1 MTPAPDPDGSIA
13 VIVNRLVD
21 IEIIKKGIFPDD
33 LKDRQQ
39 ILNRV
44 RSLNHLFAQK
54 VISHHAKELLSNL
67 QVDLIGPL
75 KTEVLHQRGMPE
87 RIMEPPKLGQIIA

>member
-1 MTPAPDPDGSIA
+1 MTLAADPDGSIA

-21 IEIIKKGIFPDD
+21 IEVIKKGILPDD

-39 ILNRV
+39 ILNRA

-54 VISHHAKELLSNL
+54 LIGHHAKELFSNL
-67 QVDLIGPL
+67 EVDLIGPI
-75 KTEVLHQRGMPE
+75 KTELLHQRYMPE
-87 RIMEPPKLGQIIA
+87 RIWSGYPAT